1 MLDSVSIGMVTP
13 LQKNKYQMMEDGANF
28 NIRWTKCWTVLDACM
43 WAKNRKT
50 HISIDL
56 RDFCGP
62 MYFLSSWRLAWECHL
77 SKFNCVYFHKKKM
90 YCFDKRWIMTYV
102 ALMIEIFR
110 FLFLDKMMVCNVKDF
125 KWIDQLLWIEKSNL
139 RIFKSIQVG
148 TF

>member
-1 MLDSVSIGMVTP
+1 MLDSVSIRMVTP

-28 NIRWTKCWTVLDACM
+28 NIRWTKHSTDLDTCM

-77 SKFNCVYFHKKKM
+77 SKFNCVYFHKKKWD
-90 YCFDKRWIMTYV
+90 CFDKRWIMNYV
-102 ALMIEIFR
+102 AKWKETFR
-110 FLFLDKMMVCNVKDF
+110 FLFLDKAIVCNVKDL
-125 KWIDQLLWIEKSNL
+125 KWMDKLLLI
-139 RIFKSIQVG
+139 
-148 TF
+148 